1 MTTAAYFGFS
11 CKPKDERRA
20 NKLALQLVLAY
31 LTYEGASRTA
41 FTFSGQRRWVI
52 LYYTRIHYKAM
63 TQCNL
68 QLKQPAL
75 VPSFRRTHWRA
86 VC

>member
-63 TQCNL
+63 T
-68 QLKQPAL
+68 
-75 VPSFRRTHWRA
+75 
-86 VC
+86 

>member
-31 LTYEGASRTA
+31 LAYESASRT

-52 LYYTRIHYKAM
+52 LYNTKIHYKAM